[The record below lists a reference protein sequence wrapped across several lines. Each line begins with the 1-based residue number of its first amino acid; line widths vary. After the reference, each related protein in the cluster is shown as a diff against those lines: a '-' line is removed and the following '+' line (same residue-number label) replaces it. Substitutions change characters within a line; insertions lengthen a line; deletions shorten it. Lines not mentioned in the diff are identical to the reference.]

1 MSDNPTGPITSPKSS
16 LWLPLVSLAL
26 TVAAF
31 GLRAPQRVARLDIGR
46 AARVA
51 VLEFDASIRYEPVV
65 FAGQSGDRLI
75 AAHRVLDEVVSRHL
89 VALR

>member
-1 MSDNPTGPITSPKSS
+1 MSDNTPRPVTDSNPS

-31 GLRAPQRVARLDIGR
+31 GLRVPERVARLDISR

-65 FAGQSGDRLI
+65 FAGPSGDRLV
-75 AAHRVLDEVVSRHL
+75 AAHRVLDEVMSRHL